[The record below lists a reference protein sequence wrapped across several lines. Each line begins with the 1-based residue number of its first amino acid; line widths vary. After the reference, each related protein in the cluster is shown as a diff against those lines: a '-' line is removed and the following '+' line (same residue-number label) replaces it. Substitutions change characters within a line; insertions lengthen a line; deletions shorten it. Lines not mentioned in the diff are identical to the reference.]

1 MNSDAPSSM
10 HSIISSP
17 SARVNDS
24 ETLEIKN
31 NLRRLDRKDS
41 WYLWNAIL
49 VIMLLMGAI
58 VVLSL
63 PKLLQ
68 EDAPSFK
75 MQVTFVVRGLLV
87 FVLIFNVYTLYQ
99 QRLLRQLRNHLAGQI
114 EIATEHKLR
123 AEMLYEL
130 AILDPLT
137 GLYNRRFS
145 DERLRA
151 EILRAERN
159 CFPLIVI
166 VFDLDDFKQINDCF
180 GHSAGDLVL
189 KEFAWRLGKASR
201 GCDFAVRMGG
211 DEFLLVL
218 SECPPEK
225 VQMVLSRLAPFEMDC
240 DGKKVYVS
248 SSQGWAQYHPGETPE
263 QLIGRADEALYEQ
276 KESRRVRDLEN
287 LTA

>member
-1 MNSDAPSSM
+1 MSSDAPSPT

-17 SARVNDS
+17 SARVDGS
-24 ETLEIKN
+24 ETLEIKK
-31 NLRRLDRKDS
+31 NLRRLGRKDS
-41 WYLWNAIL
+41 WYWWNAVL

-63 PKLLQ
+63 PRLLQ
-68 EDAPSFK
+68 EDDPSLK
-75 MQVTFVVRGLLV
+75 LQITFVVRALLG
-87 FVLIFNVYTLYQ
+87 FVLIFNVYTLFQ

-123 AEMLYEL
+123 AETLYEL

-145 DERLRA
+145 DERLGA

-159 CFPLIVI
+159 LLPLIVI

-180 GHSAGDLVL
+180 GHCTGDLVL
-189 KEFAWRLGKASR
+189 KEFARRLGKASR
-201 GCDFAVRMGG
+201 GSDFAVRTGG

-218 SECPPEK
+218 TECPPEK
-225 VQMVLSRLAPFEMDC
+225 VPLVLSRLAPFGMDC
-240 DGKKVYVS
+240 EGKKIYVS
-248 SSQGWAQYHPGETPE
+248 SSHGWAQYHPSETPE
-263 QLIGRADEALYEQ
+263 QLIARADEALYRQ
-276 KESRRVRDLEN
+276 KESHRLRALEN